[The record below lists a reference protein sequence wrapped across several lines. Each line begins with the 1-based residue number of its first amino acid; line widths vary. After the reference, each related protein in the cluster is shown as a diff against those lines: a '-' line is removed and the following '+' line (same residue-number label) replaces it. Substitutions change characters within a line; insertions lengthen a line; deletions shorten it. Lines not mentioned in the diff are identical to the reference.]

1 MTDFWLLTGL
11 LLLAALGFL
20 MVPLV
25 RARRA
30 QAEEDRTALN
40 VALYQERLGELQGQ
54 FDAGI
59 LTAEQFEAGRA
70 EGARELL
77 EDTQGEGPERV
88 SRIGRRLP
96 MAMALVLPL
105 LGFALYL
112 HWGSS
117 DKLELSR
124 ELQQPPSSLEDMTQR
139 LERTLKAQ
147 PDSTEGWYFLARAY
161 MAQERYN
168 EAANAFARAIE
179 LAGREPALLGL
190 LAQAQF
196 FANDKQWNDGQQT
209 LVDEALAADPA
220 EVTTLGLLGIV
231 SFEKGD
237 FSTAVGYWE
246 RLLAAL
252 PPEDPT
258 RDAIQSGIR
267 SARERGGMAAEP
279 PANAPAVNK
288 VELRVRVSLD
298 PAMQD
303 KVQPGDSVFVFA
315 RAVSGPPMPLA
326 VKRLT
331 VADLP
336 AEVSLS
342 DADAMLAQ
350 LKLSRHPQVELVGR
364 ISRAGDATAG
374 EWLGRS
380 GPLANS
386 QKDVQTLVIDQP
398 EQR

>member
-1 MTDFWLLTGL
+1 
-11 LLLAALGFL
+11 
-20 MVPLV
+20 
-25 RARRA
+25 
-30 QAEEDRTALN
+30 
-40 VALYQERLGELQGQ
+40 
-54 FDAGI
+54 
-59 LTAEQFEAGRA
+59 
-70 EGARELL
+70 
-77 EDTQGEGPERV
+77 
-88 SRIGRRLP
+88 
-96 MAMALVLPL
+96 
-105 LGFALYL
+105 
-112 HWGSS
+112 
-117 DKLELSR
+117 
-124 ELQQPPSSLEDMTQR
+124 
-139 LERTLKAQ
+139 ERTLKAQ

-196 FANDKQWNDGQQT
+196 FANDKQWNDGQQA

-252 PPEDPT
+252 PPVDPT

-279 PANAPAVNK
+279 PANAPAVNT

-326 VKRLT
+326 VKR
-331 VADLP
+331 
-336 AEVSLS
+336 
-342 DADAMLAQ
+342 
-350 LKLSRHPQVELVGR
+350 
-364 ISRAGDATAG
+364 
-374 EWLGRS
+374 
-380 GPLANS
+380 
-386 QKDVQTLVIDQP
+386 
-398 EQR
+398 